1 MIGNQGAKCLATF
14 MIENDHTL
22 THLDVTRNRIG
33 QDGGQAILAALEQTT
48 RIVDCQIKYG
58 NPISNKMGRI
68 LEREI
73 KANIQAVSY
82 ANKHGS

>member
-1 MIGNQGAKCLATF
+1 MT
-14 MIENDHTL
+14 EHDHTL
-22 THLDVTRNRIG
+22 THFDVTRNRIG
-33 QDGGQAILAALEQTT
+33 QDGGQSILDALEKTT

-73 KANIQAVSY
+73 KANI
-82 ANKHGS
+82 